1 MKKWLLSLLMFA
13 SASAFAA
20 VKEGV
25 DYTVLP
31 QAQAVA
37 DPKKVEVIE
46 FFSYSCIHCYKLEG
60 VLPAWEAKLPK
71 DVSFRRQ
78 QIVWDKNMEGFARLA
93 SAIRLSGQEAK
104 LHHAA
109 FDAVMRDKLD
119 LRDPKILES
128 WLGRQGADAGK
139 FMQAYNSFGVNS
151 DVARAGQLTRSYRIE
166 GTPTLVVGGKYAT
179 VAAEPAK
186 LLQTV
191 DELIA
196 KVRAEKKK

>member
-1 MKKWLLSLLMFA
+1 MKKWLLSLMMFA

-20 VKEGV
+20 IKEGV

-31 QAQAVA
+31 QAQPAA

-60 VLPAWEAKLPK
+60 SLTAWEAKLPK
-71 DVSFRRQ
+71 DVSFHRQ

-93 SAIRLSGQEAK
+93 AAIRLSGQEAK
-104 LHHAA
+104 LHRPA
-109 FDAVMRDKLD
+109 FDAVMRDKID
-119 LRDPKILES
+119 LRDPKILEG
-128 WLGRQGADAGK
+128 WLGRQGADTGK
-139 FMQAYNSFGVNS
+139 FMQTYNSFGVNS
-151 DVARAGQLTRSYRIE
+151 DVARASQMTRSYRIE